1 MGDSWGAAFI
11 EQERK
16 EGGPV
21 ERLAAQTTTLNL
33 SSPTPFV
40 NNNAFGAAGRTSQS
54 PVITYG
60 GPKMEPSGTPPTPA
74 RKTPEPIVD
83 KPMSAEEIALLNK
96 FLHKTVNLMQNE
108 SVNISAK
115 QLDPSSPLYSMHTF
129 EEMRLREPLLKACAD
144 LGFHQ
149 PSRIQEFAL
158 PLLLMEPK
166 LVDDLFEQYFS
177 NGKKL
182 RPDEAEKRMRERNDI
197 LPAQRMTFDQ
207 IRNRI
212 TTLLS
217 QKKEHQRKEHGNK
230 QRRHVKLIDDFE
242 RDLAEEGISLDDIEE
257 EVDLER
263 PLDEDDLIITS
274 DEIYDLVH
282 SNKKNPSEPVF
293 SDFGELEHPTNMIAQ
308 SQSGTGKTA
317 AFLLSMLSRVVVD
330 DKFPQCICLAP
341 TYELAMQIGEVVSKL
356 TKFMPEITIHYAVKG
371 VKVTRGQ
378 KLTDQFVIGTP
389 GKMLDY
395 VTKLNMF
402 DISKVIC
409 LVLDEADVMMSQ
421 QGHQDL
427 TIRIY
432 AEIERA
438 SPSVQTLLFSATY
451 DQTVMEF
458 ANKIVKNAVS
468 VTLSKKEQTLPNI
481 KQYYVECLN
490 REAKYEAVVNLYSG
504 LTIASAIIFCH
515 TRQSATWVADRMKEK
530 GHEVGVL
537 HGDLSVEDRAKS
549 IQQFKDGVFKVLVTT
564 NVCARGIDVS
574 QVTVVINYDPP
585 VHFNNLLEP
594 DYETY
599 LHRIGRTG
607 RFGKAGIAINFVD
620 SRDSLYIVKKIEAHF
635 EKEITKLDPSD
646 MEQLEAI
653 DKD

>member
-16 EGGPV
+16 ERGAV
-21 ERLAAQTTTLNL
+21 QNLAAQTTTLNL
-33 SSPTPFV
+33 TPSTPFV
-40 NNNAFGAAGRTSQS
+40 NNNAFGAAGARTTQS

-60 GPKMEPSGTPPTPA
+60 GPKMEPSSPSTPS
-74 RKTPEPIVD
+74 RKTPEPVVD
-83 KPMSAEEIALLNK
+83 KPMSAEEISLLNK
-96 FLHKTVNLMQNE
+96 FLHKTVNLMKND
-108 SVNISAK
+108 SLDISEK
-115 QLDPSSPLYSMHTF
+115 QLDPNSPLYSVHSF
-129 EEMRLREPLLKACAD
+129 KDMRLREPLLKACNA

-158 PLLLMEPK
+158 PLLLMEP
-166 LVDDLFEQYFS
+166 
-177 NGKKL
+177 
-182 RPDEAEKRMRERNDI
+182 
-197 LPAQRMTFDQ
+197 
-207 IRNRI
+207 
-212 TTLLS
+212 
-217 QKKEHQRKEHGNK
+217 
-230 QRRHVKLIDDFE
+230 
-242 RDLAEEGISLDDIEE
+242 
-257 EVDLER
+257 
-263 PLDEDDLIITS
+263 
-274 DEIYDLVH
+274 
-282 SNKKNPSEPVF
+282 
-293 SDFGELEHPTNMIAQ
+293 PTNLIAQ

-317 AFLLSMLSRVVVD
+317 AFLLSMLSRVVVE

-341 TYELAMQIGEVVSKL
+341 TYELAMQIGEVVTKL
-356 TKFMPEITIHYAVKG
+356 TQFMPEVTVHYAVKG
-371 VKVTRGQ
+371 VKVTRGEQ
-378 KLTDQFVIGTP
+378 LTDHFVIGTP

-395 VTKLNMF
+395 VTKLKMF
-402 DISKVIC
+402 DASKVIC

-427 TIRIY
+427 SIRIY
-432 AEIERA
+432 SEIERA

-468 VTLSKKEQTLPNI
+468 VTLNKKEQSLPNI

-515 TRQSATWVADRMKEK
+515 TRQSASWLALRMREK

-537 HGDLSVEDRAKS
+537 HGDLSVEERAKS
-549 IQQFKDGVFKVLVTT
+549 IQQFKEGHYKVLVTT
-564 NVCARGIDVS
+564 NAVPAGIDVS

-585 VHFNNLLEP
+585 VHFNNQLQP
-594 DYETY
+594 DCETY

-620 SRDSLYIVKKIEAHF
+620 SRDSLNIVKKIEAHF
-635 EKEITKLDPSD
+635 ETKITKLDPSD
-646 MEQLEAI
+646 IEELTKLESPSTRSLWMEEDGCSPLHS
-653 DKD
+653 

>member
-1 MGDSWGAAFI
+1 MGDSWAAAYI

-21 ERLAAQTTTLNL
+21 ESLVAQTTTLNM
-33 SSPTPFV
+33 SSPTPFI
-40 NNNAFGAAGRTSQS
+40 NNNAFGAAGRISQS

-60 GPKMEPSGTPPTPA
+60 GPKMESATSPTSA
-74 RKTPEPIVD
+74 RKTAEPVVD

-96 FLHKTVNLMQNE
+96 FLHKTVNLMKNE
-108 SVNISAK
+108 SVDISAK
-115 QLDPSSPLYSMHTF
+115 QLDPNSPLYSVHSF
-129 EEMRLREPLLKACAD
+129 DQMRLKEHLLKACAA
-144 LGFHQ
+144 LGFHR

-158 PLLLMEPK
+158 PLLLMEP
-166 LVDDLFEQYFS
+166 
-177 NGKKL
+177 
-182 RPDEAEKRMRERNDI
+182 
-197 LPAQRMTFDQ
+197 
-207 IRNRI
+207 
-212 TTLLS
+212 
-217 QKKEHQRKEHGNK
+217 
-230 QRRHVKLIDDFE
+230 
-242 RDLAEEGISLDDIEE
+242 
-257 EVDLER
+257 
-263 PLDEDDLIITS
+263 
-274 DEIYDLVH
+274 
-282 SNKKNPSEPVF
+282 
-293 SDFGELEHPTNMIAQ
+293 PTNLIAQ

-317 AFLLSMLSRVVVD
+317 AFLLAMLSRVDVD
-330 DKFPQCICLAP
+330 SKFPQCVCLAP
-341 TYELAMQIGEVVSKL
+341 TYELAMQIGEVVTKL
-356 TKFMPEITIHYAVKG
+356 TQFMPEVTVHYAVKG

-378 KLTDQFVIGTP
+378 QLTDQLVIGTP

-427 TIRIY
+427 SIRIY
-432 AEIERA
+432 SEIERA
-438 SPSVQTLLFSATY
+438 SPSVQTMLFSATY
-451 DQTVMEF
+451 DAKVMEF
-458 ANKIVKNAVS
+458 ANTIVRNAVQ
-468 VTLSKKEQTLPNI
+468 VTLNKKEQTLPNI
-481 KQYYVECLN
+481 KQYYVECAN
-490 REAKYEAVVNLYSG
+490 RDDKYEAVVNLYSG

-515 TRQSATWVADRMKEK
+515 TRQSATWLATKMREK

-537 HGDLSVEDRAKS
+537 HGDLSVQDRAIA

-620 SRDSLYIVKKIEAHF
+620 SRDSLNIVKKIEAHF
-635 EKEITKLDPSD
+635 DRAISLLNPADLD
-646 MEQLEAI
+646 QLEEI
-653 DKD
+653 DKS

>member
-1 MGDSWGAAFI
+1 KMGDSWGAAFI

-16 EGGPV
+16 AGGPV
-21 ERLAAQTTTLNL
+21 ESLAAQTTTLNL
-33 SSPTPFV
+33 SSPTHFV

-60 GPKMEPSGTPPTPA
+60 GPKMEPTASPPNSA
-74 RKTPEPIVD
+74 RKTAEPVVD

-96 FLHKTVNLMQNE
+96 FLHKTVNLMKND
-108 SVNISAK
+108 SVDISAK
-115 QLDPSSPLYSMHTF
+115 QLDPNSPLYSLHSF
-129 EEMRLREPLLKACAD
+129 EDMRLREPLLKALAS

-158 PLLLMEPK
+158 PLLLMEP
-166 LVDDLFEQYFS
+166 
-177 NGKKL
+177 
-182 RPDEAEKRMRERNDI
+182 
-197 LPAQRMTFDQ
+197 
-207 IRNRI
+207 
-212 TTLLS
+212 
-217 QKKEHQRKEHGNK
+217 
-230 QRRHVKLIDDFE
+230 
-242 RDLAEEGISLDDIEE
+242 
-257 EVDLER
+257 
-263 PLDEDDLIITS
+263 
-274 DEIYDLVH
+274 
-282 SNKKNPSEPVF
+282 
-293 SDFGELEHPTNMIAQ
+293 PTNLIAQ

-317 AFLLSMLSRVVVD
+317 AFLLSMLSRVVVE

-341 TYELAMQIGEVVSKL
+341 TYELAMQIGEVVTKL
-356 TKFMPEITIHYAVKG
+356 TQFMPEITVHYAVKG
-371 VKVTRGQ
+371 VKVARGQ
-378 KLTDQFVIGTP
+378 QITDQFVIGTP
-389 GKMLDY
+389 GKMLEY
-395 VTKLNMF
+395 VTKLKMF
-402 DISKVIC
+402 DTSKVIC

-427 TIRIY
+427 SIRIY

-438 SPSVQTLLFSATY
+438 SPSVQTMLFSATY

-458 ANKIVKNAVS
+458 ANKIVKSAVS
-468 VTLSKKEQTLPNI
+468 VTLNKKEQTLPNI

-515 TRQSATWVADRMKEK
+515 TRQSASWVAQRMREK

-537 HGDLSVEDRAKS
+537 HGELSVEERARS

-585 VHFNNLLEP
+585 IHFDNQLEP
-594 DYETY
+594 DCETY

-620 SRDSLYIVKKIEAHF
+620 SRDSLNIVKKIEAHF

-653 DKD
+653 EKD

>member
-11 EQERK
+11 EQERM

-21 ERLAAQTTTLNL
+21 ESLAAQTTTLNL

-158 PLLLMEPK
+158 PLLLMEP
-166 LVDDLFEQYFS
+166 
-177 NGKKL
+177 
-182 RPDEAEKRMRERNDI
+182 
-197 LPAQRMTFDQ
+197 
-207 IRNRI
+207 
-212 TTLLS
+212 
-217 QKKEHQRKEHGNK
+217 
-230 QRRHVKLIDDFE
+230 
-242 RDLAEEGISLDDIEE
+242 
-257 EVDLER
+257 
-263 PLDEDDLIITS
+263 
-274 DEIYDLVH
+274 
-282 SNKKNPSEPVF
+282 
-293 SDFGELEHPTNMIAQ
+293 PTNMIAQ

-356 TKFMPEITIHYAVKG
+356 TKFMPEITVHYAVKG

-402 DISKVIC
+402 DTSKVIC

-468 VTLSKKEQTLPNI
+468 VT
-481 KQYYVECLN
+481 
-490 REAKYEAVVNLYSG
+490 
-504 LTIASAIIFCH
+504 
-515 TRQSATWVADRMKEK
+515 
-530 GHEVGVL
+530 
-537 HGDLSVEDRAKS
+537 
-549 IQQFKDGVFKVLVTT
+549 
-564 NVCARGIDVS
+564 
-574 QVTVVINYDPP
+574 
-585 VHFNNLLEP
+585 
-594 DYETY
+594 
-599 LHRIGRTG
+599 
-607 RFGKAGIAINFVD
+607 
-620 SRDSLYIVKKIEAHF
+620 
-635 EKEITKLDPSD
+635 
-646 MEQLEAI
+646 
-653 DKD
+653 